1 MKKVKIALFAVI
13 MGTISVSCNSSDNEP
28 YKPDPNK
35 GDFVKVARMTVSS
48 DGNKEHLVE
57 TRYDIEYNN
66 FLKLRR
72 ISEYKNYNELEAPS
86 NPLLKYEFDYLK
98 NNALNSIAITN
109 SEGIEYDKLTA
120 SYKNDY
126 LNDLTGKKSSFVYEH
141 SSGNVVKAISGEKVY
156 NYSYDNRGNLTS
168 VSDATGELFTYTYGT
183 GNNPFMYSEY
193 NLTFDYL
200 PGGELI
206 RFVQSSKNNIEAATN
221 KKTGEVY
228 TFKTTA
234 SHEFG
239 FPTRIEVKGKDSFK
253 LFKFDYVIIR
263 EPEK

>member
-1 MKKVKIALFAVI
+1 MKKVKIALFTVI
-13 MGTISVSCNSSDNEP
+13 MGTIGVSCNSSDNEP

-66 FLKLRR
+66 FLKLRK

-98 NNALNSIAITN
+98 NNALNSIVITTD
-109 SEGIEYDKLTA
+109 EGVEYDKLIA

-141 SSGNVVKAISGEKVY
+141 SSGNVVKAISGEKAY

-193 NLTFDYL
+193 NLTFDYV

-206 RFVQSSKNNIEAATN
+206 RFVQSSKNNIETATN

>member
-1 MKKVKIALFAVI
+1 MKKVKIALFTVI
-13 MGTISVSCNSSDNEP
+13 LGSIGVSCNSSDNEP

-66 FLKLRR
+66 FLKLRK

-86 NPLLKYEFDYLK
+86 KPLLKYEFDYLK
-98 NNALNSIAITN
+98 NNALNSIVITTD
-109 SEGIEYDKLTA
+109 EGVEYDKLIA

-126 LNDLTGKKSSFVYEH
+126 LNDLTGKKSSFVYEY
-141 SSGNVVKAISGEKVY
+141 SSGNVVKASSSDKVY
-156 NYSYDNRGNLTS
+156 TYSYDNRGNVTS
-168 VSDATGELFTYTYGT
+168 VSDQTGELFTYTYGV
-183 GNNPFMYSEY
+183 GSNPFVYSEY
-193 NLTFDYL
+193 NLTLDYV
-200 PGGELI
+200 PGGEFI
-206 RFVQSSKNNIEAATN
+206 RFIQSSKNIMDTATN
-221 KKTGEVY
+221 RKTGVVY

-239 FPTRIEVKGKDSFK
+239 LPTRIEVKGKDTFK
-253 LFKFDYVIIR
+253 LFKFDYVILR